1 MHVSKR
7 ELKVSSSLAAAL
19 SGEDLL
25 DEFPSP
31 STSVSKKLKLSSTD
45 EDEHESSS
53 FSPSETS
60 DPSCP
65 DPVLEAV
72 ELVPATE
79 MGSRSSHQ
87 LNFFSYI

>member
-7 ELKVSSSLAAAL
+7 ELKVSSSLASAAL

-45 EDEHESSS
+45 EDEQESSS

-60 DPSCP
+60 EPSCP

-79 MGSRSSHQ
+79 MGSTDLVTNSI
-87 LNFFSYI
+87 LFC

>member
-7 ELKVSSSLAAAL
+7 ELKVSSSLAVAL
-19 SGEDLL
+19 PGEDLL
-25 DEFPSP
+25 DEFPS

>member
-7 ELKVSSSLAAAL
+7 ELKVSSSLAAL

-25 DEFPSP
+25 DEFPS

-79 MGSRSSHQ
+79 MGSRSGLVTISI
-87 LNFFSYI
+87 LLC